1 MQDII
6 LYITKYL
13 IEMFNNKLK
22 NPVVPEVS
30 TEPRPGEEIMRS
42 WLKTKNP
49 LLMTLELRRPVMRL
63 TILSVKKLM
72 LHNVDRYHLDAQG
85 GGAYI
90 YPRVKV
96 VSQTRDK
103 LICYL
108 NGEIVKHYYCGYNF
122 REKKECMKW
131 ELKLKIKIT
140 RFKVGSN
147 KVIFQNLVKKLCLGD
162 YSCFPCLHQSG
173 GRQ

>member
-1 MQDII
+1 M
-6 LYITKYL
+6 LRGASK
-13 IEMFNNKLK
+13 ELK
-22 NPVVPEVS
+22 D
-30 TEPRPGEEIMRS
+30 T
-42 WLKTKNP
+42 
-49 LLMTLELRRPVMRL
+49 
-63 TILSVKKLM
+63 
-72 LHNVDRYHLDAQG
+72 
-85 GGAYI
+85 YI

-131 ELKLKIKIT
+131 ELELKIEVT

-147 KVIFQNLVKKLCLGD
+147 KFIF
-162 YSCFPCLHQSG
+162 
-173 GRQ
+173 

>member
-1 MQDII
+1 M
-6 LYITKYL
+6 
-13 IEMFNNKLK
+13 
-22 NPVVPEVS
+22 S
-30 TEPRPGEEIMRS
+30 S

-49 LLMTLELRRPVMRL
+49 LLMNLELRRPVMRL

-72 LHNVDRYHLDAQG
+72 LHNVDQYHL
-85 GGAYI
+85 
-90 YPRVKV
+90 

-122 REKKECMKW
+122 RERKECMKW
-131 ELKLKIKIT
+131 ELELKIEVT

-147 KVIFQNLVKKLCLGD
+147 KFIF
-162 YSCFPCLHQSG
+162 
-173 GRQ
+173 